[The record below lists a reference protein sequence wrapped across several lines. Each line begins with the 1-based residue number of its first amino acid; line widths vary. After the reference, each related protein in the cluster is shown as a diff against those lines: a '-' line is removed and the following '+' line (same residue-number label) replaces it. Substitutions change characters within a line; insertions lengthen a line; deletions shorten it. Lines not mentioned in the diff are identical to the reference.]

1 MSRLPQPEPDLL
13 LVFPQWQGAGQLP
26 RLRESALAL
35 AAALP
40 PTRRRVEVAVEL
52 AHPLSSEHGIEGRSE
67 LLTQLRAA
75 RRLLDTE
82 RSPRVFAVGG
92 DCGIETA
99 VVSYLNAT
107 YAGSLAVV
115 WLDAHPDLN
124 TPESSPSGHVHGM
137 PLRILLGEGDAAF
150 TAFVER
156 PLRPDQLLLA
166 GMRAPDPPERAL
178 VEARRI
184 RGLSTESLLE
194 DPGELLRWVRGT
206 GLGRVYVHLDLD
218 VCDPREVSTVACPTP
233 RWAVGVGAAR
243 DPGHARP
250 RDQHRRRRV
259 DGSDVRER
267 CGSSCAPADPR
278 LVRTAVSPGSER

>member
-40 PTRRRVEVAVEL
+40 PTRSRVEVSVEPD
-52 AHPLSSEHGIEGRSE
+52 HPLSIEHGIAGRSE
-67 LLTQLRAA
+67 LLTQLAAA
-75 RRLLDTE
+75 RRLLDSE
-82 RSPRVFAVGG
+82 RPARVFAVGG

-99 VVSYLNAT
+99 VLSNLNAR

-124 TPESSPSGHVHGM
+124 TPESSPSGHFHGM

-150 TAFVER
+150 TALVER

-166 GMRAPDPPERAL
+166 GMRAPDPPEAAL
-178 VEARRI
+178 VEGRRI
-184 RGLSTESLLE
+184 RTLSTESLLE

-206 GLGRVYVHLDLD
+206 GLGRAYVHLDLD
-218 VCDPREVSTVACPTP
+218 VCDPREVPMVACPTP
-233 RWAVGVGAAR
+233 GGPSVRTLLEILRTLGRETSIVGAGLTEAMF
-243 DPGHARP
+243 
-250 RDQHRRRRV
+250 
-259 DGSDVRER
+259 DGAAVP
-267 CGSSCAPADPR
+267 PALQPILDWF
-278 LVRTAVSPGSER
+278 GQQ

>member
-1 MSRLPQPEPDLL
+1 
-13 LVFPQWQGAGQLP
+13 
-26 RLRESALAL
+26 
-35 AAALP
+35 
-40 PTRRRVEVAVEL
+40 
-52 AHPLSSEHGIEGRSE
+52 
-67 LLTQLRAA
+67 
-75 RRLLDTE
+75 
-82 RSPRVFAVGG
+82 VGG

-206 GLGRVYVHLDLD
+206 GLGQTYVHLDLD
-218 VCDPREVSTVACPTP
+218 VCDPREVPTVACPTP
-233 RWAVGVGAAR
+233 GGLSVSALLEILDTLGRETSIVGAGLTEAMFESAAV
-243 DPGHARP
+243 P
-250 RDQHRRRRV
+250 
-259 DGSDVRER
+259 
-267 CGSSCAPADPR
+267 PALQPILDWFGR
-278 LVRTAVSPGSER
+278 Q